1 MTQVAADQAKV
12 TKNPVRARV
21 VDVSKD
27 GKTARVEI
35 PTVVP
40 HARYGKRLH
49 RITTLHVDTAHKSV
63 KAGSQVCILPCR
75 RIAKSKS
82 WKIVEVVSA

>member
-1 MTQVAADQAKV
+1 MKAAGQDEIKV
-12 TKNPVRARV
+12 TKNPVRAKV
-21 VDVSKD
+21 VSVSKD

-40 HARYGKRLH
+40 HAYYNKRLH
-49 RITTLHVDTAHKSV
+49 RITSLHVDTAHKKV
-63 KAGSQVCILPCR
+63 DVGTQVSILPCR

-82 WKIVEVVSA
+82 WKIVEVFSA